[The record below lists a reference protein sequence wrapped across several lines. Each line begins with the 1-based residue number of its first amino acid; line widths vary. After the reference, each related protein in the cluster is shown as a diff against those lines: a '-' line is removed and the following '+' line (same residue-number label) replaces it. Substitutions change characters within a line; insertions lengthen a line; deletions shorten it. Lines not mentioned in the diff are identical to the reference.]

1 MGTNQKSSIILLLTI
16 IISGWLPDAL
26 AEELF
31 IEPEDAV
38 VPVVDEI
45 RFVGNETTQPKI
57 MLQEMIIAVGDP
69 VNARLMEKS
78 RQYIMNLKLFKTV
91 KAEMIEEDY
100 KNILLITV
108 DEKFY
113 ILPLPRVNRNSD
125 GDIKAGGE
133 VRWDNIMGLNQR
145 LKVSWDRTRA
155 AKNDIND
162 KDKSKID
169 YTYPR
174 MFDTPFTFNINS
186 QRKTTNIED
195 VTDAGENVEAE
206 QVGVFSGFNFFRWHN
221 RHGPSRGL
229 RYGAGMSRG
238 VVKYKTKT
246 GPDDFY
252 INTRLVT
259 LDLGVAYEAVQNL
272 EWSRTG
278 SEYGYNIAIGL
289 RGLGSDQGHTTSSL
303 YYRGYT
309 HIFGI
314 PNYNLNT
321 QVRFGFSNFRNEA
334 LAIGGA
340 DSLRGY
346 GRGDF
351 TGNAMFLLNLEYLMP
366 IWGYKPIRF
375 LLFTDIGNTYPKLS
389 EVDLTDLKFAIGSG
403 LRWKVRQL
411 VKTDLRLDVAY
422 VPETGETRVIAS
434 TNETF

>member
-1 MGTNQKSSIILLLTI
+1 MGKNHKSFVILLFTF
-16 IISGWLPDAL
+16 IISGWLPGVQ

-45 RFVGNETTQPKI
+45 RFIGNKTTKPKI

-69 VNARLMEKS
+69 VNARLIEKS
-78 RQYIMNLKLFKTV
+78 RQYIMNLKLFITV
-91 KAEMIEEDY
+91 KAEMIAEDF

-155 AKNDIND
+155 AKDDIND
-162 KDKSKID
+162 RDKSKID

-174 MFDTPFTFNINS
+174 MFGTPFTFNINT
-186 QRKTTNIED
+186 QRKTTNVED
-195 VTDAGENVEAE
+195 ITDAGGNVEAE
-206 QVGVFSGFNFFRWHN
+206 QVGVFSSFNFFRWHD
-221 RHGPSRGL
+221 RYGPSRGL

-238 VVKYKTKT
+238 VVKYNTKT
-246 GPDDFY
+246 GPDDFFVS
-252 INTRLVT
+252 TRLVT
-259 LDLGVAYEAVQNL
+259 LDLGVAYEAVQQL

-278 SEYGYNIAIGL
+278 HEYGYDIAIGL
-289 RGLGSDQGHTTSSL
+289 RGLGSEQGHTTSTIFYRS
-303 YYRGYT
+303 YY

-314 PNYNLNT
+314 PNYNLNS
-321 QVRFGFSNFRNEA
+321 QVRFGFSNFRDEA

-346 GRGDF
+346 SRAEF

-366 IWGYKPIRF
+366 VWGYKPIRF

-389 EVDLTDLKFAIGSG
+389 EVDLGDLKFVIGSG
-403 LRWKVRQL
+403 LRWKVREL